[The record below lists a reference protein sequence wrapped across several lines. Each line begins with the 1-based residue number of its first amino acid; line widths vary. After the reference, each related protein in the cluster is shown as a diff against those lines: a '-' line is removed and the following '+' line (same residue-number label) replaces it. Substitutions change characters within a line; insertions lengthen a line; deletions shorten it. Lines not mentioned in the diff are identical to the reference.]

1 MPPGAWKPRQDFRA
15 GTNGCVATMKR
26 LLCCQGVGKLSWDLR
41 LCCLQAP
48 GGLALEWQRA
58 VARSGNMIA
67 GLRSALTWTCLVF
80 FSRVCGVRVVCCG
93 VAVDVVCSSRVPAS
107 LDAVPPRRVVIAAE
121 WHMRLLHLNMR
132 RSQL

>member
-1 MPPGAWKPRQDFRA
+1 M
-15 GTNGCVATMKR
+15 
-26 LLCCQGVGKLSWDLR
+26 CCNNEASVVLSGSGEAQLGPEIV
-41 LCCLQAP
+41 LSASTPP

-58 VARSGNMIA
+58 VARSGNIIA

-121 WHMRLLHLNMR
+121 WHMKLAIAASEHAPEPALRALFN
-132 RSQL
+132 

>member
-1 MPPGAWKPRQDFRA
+1 M
-15 GTNGCVATMKR
+15 CVATMKR

-67 GLRSALTWTCLVF
+67 GLRSALTWTCSLVF
-80 FSRVCGVRVVCCG
+80 WSRVCGVG
-93 VAVDVVCSSRVPAS
+93 AAVWRSMWCAAAACRRRSM
-107 LDAVPPRRVVIAAE
+107 LCPPRRVVIAAE